1 MRGEREV
8 AGLRCSVVL
17 TKLSDY
23 LDGELS
29 AAEREALE
37 AHVRGC
43 DVCARFGGRFG
54 EAVRGLRVTLGAS
67 ASLPEGVESRLDA
80 ALDAGWE
87 GE

>member
-8 AGLRCSVVL
+8 GGLRCSVVL

-29 AAEREALE
+29 QAEREALE

-43 DVCARFGGRFG
+43 DVCARFGGRFS
-54 EAVRGLRVTLGAS
+54 EAVRMLRVTLGATEG
-67 ASLPEGVESRLDA
+67 LPEDVESRLDA
-80 ALDAGWE
+80 ALDAGLD

>member
-8 AGLRCSVVL
+8 AGLRCGAVL

-23 LDGELS
+23 LDGELPR
-29 AAEREALE
+29 AEREALE

-54 EAVRGLRVTLGAS
+54 EAVRMLRLTLTT
-67 ASLPEGVESRLDA
+67 PELADDVQARLAA
-80 ALDAGWE
+80 ALSAGWDRE
-87 GE
+87 